1 MVWTVPH
8 TDVLL
13 KVLGA
18 PHHTELVTSV
28 FRLAEALLDRGATVQ
43 VWTCG
48 EATGLTRAGLGDS
61 KPPDLADWTVDYPS
75 TARLVREL
83 LAGTPDRISWYVCRF
98 CCADRGAADQIPEVR
113 VRPHAQFWRHVRAA
127 DKTVVLG
134 VC

>member
-1 MVWTVPH
+1 MEWTVPS

-18 PHHTELVTSV
+18 PHHTELVTSL
-28 FRLAEALLDRGATVQ
+28 FRLSQALLDRGATVQ
-43 VWTCG
+43 VWTCA
-48 EATGLTRAGLGDS
+48 EATALTRADVGDS
-61 KPPDLADWTVDYPS
+61 KPPDLTDWTVDYPS

-83 LAGTPDRISWYVCRF
+83 LTSAPGRISWYACWF
-98 CCADRGAADQIPEVR
+98 CCLDRGAYEQIPEVR
-113 VRPHAQFWRHVRAA
+113 VRPPARFWEHVLAA